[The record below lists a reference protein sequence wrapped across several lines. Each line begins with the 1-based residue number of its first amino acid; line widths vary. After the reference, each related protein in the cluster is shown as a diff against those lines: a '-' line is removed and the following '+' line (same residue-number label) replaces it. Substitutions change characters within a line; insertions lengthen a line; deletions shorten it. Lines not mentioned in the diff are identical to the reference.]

1 VPGTRATLHQSQD
14 PTNGGRQQP
23 YAIQYQFRILN
34 SDVREVGY
42 YSGHSTSAFCTRGI
56 TVMSSSM
63 QIGVCLPYMKA
74 GLSRE
79 DYLAWFKAIDDGPF
93 HALSCGERIHGPT
106 YDMRVVLAA
115 AAMATTRV
123 EITPTLYVLPMH
135 SATRVAK
142 ELATLDILSGGR
154 VRSVAVGY
162 GGREKDYEALGASF
176 QGRYGRMD
184 RQVEEMRTVWR
195 GEEVVAGGGMIGPTP
210 IWTNGPRLLAGAMGP
225 KSIER
230 CAQWADGLYAWSGN
244 GEEQELSRTFAM
256 ADVAWERAGRQQSP
270 YRMGGFWYT
279 LANDGQQKLYN
290 YVYEYLAIA
299 GPEIATMMA
308 ESVHCSSADAV
319 LAALDNA
326 EAAGCAELFMVPAT
340 AELAEI
346 DRLSDLLARR

>member
-1 VPGTRATLHQSQD
+1 
-14 PTNGGRQQP
+14 
-23 YAIQYQFRILN
+23 
-34 SDVREVGY
+34 
-42 YSGHSTSAFCTRGI
+42 
-56 TVMSSSM
+56 MSSSM
-63 QIGVCLPYMKA
+63 KIGVCLPYMKA
-74 GLSRE
+74 NLSRE
-79 DYLAWFKAIDDGPF
+79 DYLAWFKSIDEGPF

-142 ELATLDILSGGR
+142 EVATLDILSGGR
-154 VRSVAVGY
+154 VKSVAVGY
-162 GGREKDYEALGASF
+162 GGREKDYEAVGARF
-176 QGRYGRMD
+176 QGRYGKMD
-184 RQVEEMRTVWR
+184 RQVEEMRKVWS
-195 GEEVVAGGGMIGPTP
+195 GEEIVAGGGMIGPTM
-210 IWTNGPRLLAGAMGP
+210 TNPGGPRLLAGAMGP

-256 ADVAWERAGRQQSP
+256 AEAAWERAGREQTP

-279 LANDGQQKLYN
+279 LADNGQQKLYD

-299 GPEIATMMA
+299 GAEIATMMA
-308 ESVHCSSADAV
+308 ESVHRSSADAV

-326 EAAGCAELFMVPAT
+326 EAAGCEELFMVPAT
-340 AELAEI
+340 AELSEV
-346 DRLSDLLARR
+346 DRLSELLARR